1 MSEDSNEEDFSMEN
15 LQTKRDAQIQNCQTQ
30 VISYLSANTDQSTST
45 SKITGSVNDG
55 LKCTVSQGRHQA
67 NMDMARAMGGDGTA
81 PSPGFFA
88 KAGLVGCLAIATK
101 MTAAREGLQ
110 FRSVDVEIET
120 DSDTLAIF
128 GLGDKKAAPLD
139 TRVKI
144 LIDTDEVSDVVEDL
158 IERVLT
164 MDTWFLA
171 LRDPQ
176 SVSVD
181 WERHVADPETQ

>member
-1 MSEDSNEEDFSMEN
+1 MEN
-15 LQTKRDAQIQNCQTQ
+15 MQNERDAQIQICQNQ
-30 VISYLSANTDQSTST
+30 VISYLSANKDQSTST
-45 SKITGSVNDG
+45 SKIIGSVNDG
-55 LKCTVSQGRHQA
+55 LKCTVSQGRHQT
-67 NMDMARAMGGDGTA
+67 NMDMGRAMGGDGTA
-81 PSPGFFA
+81 PPPGFFA

-128 GLGDKKAAPLD
+128 GLGEKKAAPLD

-144 LIDTDEVSDVVEDL
+144 LVDTDEDADIVEDL

-176 SVSVD
+176 SVSVN
-181 WERHVADPETQ
+181 WERHVVETPAQ